1 MDQDCVDA
9 AAISDTQNS
18 ETLKREWEAQM
29 FRCSSPQNSLMCDEE
44 DRMRTFPASWCDEE
58 RPTPREMVDA
68 GFYYK
73 GSGDRV
79 LCFYCGGG
87 LFYWKPHDNPWYE
100 HAKWFPMC
108 EFVLKKQGINY
119 VEKVCQKHSDLH
131 RPGIKNPTRT
141 IAANHLRS
149 MLFDQMR
156 NNAAAKQRNKK
167 LEDLMLFDPHVK
179 YAKSIGVED
188 TKIRY
193 ALLNQMEKN
202 QCNFSNR
209 QELLNAVLDFKKDD
223 KCLKCKN
230 AEKNAV
236 CMPCGHM
243 VLCWTCV
250 QDTPSC
256 WLCSQWISEKIRV
269 FQC

>member
-1 MDQDCVDA
+1 
-9 AAISDTQNS
+9 
-18 ETLKREWEAQM
+18 
-29 FRCSSPQNSLMCDEE
+29 
-44 DRMRTFPASWCDEE
+44 
-58 RPTPREMVDA
+58 
-68 GFYYK
+68 
-73 GSGDRV
+73 
-79 LCFYCGGG
+79 
-87 LFYWKPHDNPWYE
+87 
-100 HAKWFPMC
+100 
-108 EFVLKKQGINY
+108 
-119 VEKVCQKHSDLH
+119 
-131 RPGIKNPTRT
+131 
-141 IAANHLRS
+141 
-149 MLFDQMR
+149 MR

-209 QELLNAVLDFKKDD
+209 QELLNAILDLKKDN
-223 KCLKCKN
+223 KCLKCKT

-250 QDTPSC
+250 QDTTSC

>member
-9 AAISDTQNS
+9 AVTSDEAI
-18 ETLKREWEAQM
+18 KREWEAQM
-29 FRCSSPQNSLMCDEE
+29 FRWLSPQNPLMCDEE
-44 DRMRTFPASWCDEE
+44 DRMRTFPASWCDQD
-58 RPTPREMVDA
+58 RPTPHEMVDA

-108 EFVLKKQGINY
+108 EFVLKKQGVNY

-149 MLFDQMR
+149 MLFDQMQS
-156 NNAAAKQRNKK
+156 K
-167 LEDLMLFDPHVK
+167 E
-179 YAKSIGVED
+179 I
-188 TKIRY
+188 
-193 ALLNQMEKN
+193 KN
-202 QCNFSNR
+202 
-209 QELLNAVLDFKKDD
+209 
-223 KCLKCKN
+223 
-230 AEKNAV
+230 
-236 CMPCGHM
+236 
-243 VLCWTCV
+243 
-250 QDTPSC
+250 
-256 WLCSQWISEKIRV
+256 
-269 FQC
+269 

>member
-9 AAISDTQNS
+9 AVTSDEAI
-18 ETLKREWEAQM
+18 KREWEAQM
-29 FRCSSPQNSLMCDEE
+29 FRCLSPQNPLMCDEE
-44 DRMRTFPASWCDEE
+44 DRMRTFPSSWCDQE

-108 EFVLKKQGINY
+108 EFVLKKQGVSY

-131 RPGIKNPTRT
+131 RPDIKNPTRSV
-141 IAANHLRS
+141 AANRLRS

-156 NNAAAKQRNKK
+156 NTAAAKQRKQR

-193 ALLNQMEKN
+193 ALWNQMEKN
-202 QCNFSNR
+202 HCNFSNR
-209 QELLNAVLDFKKDD
+209 QELLNAVLNLKKDD

-243 VLCWTCV
+243 VLCWTCAQV
-250 QDTPSC
+250 TSSC
-256 WLCSQWISEKIRV
+256 WLCSQWISEIIRV

>member
-1 MDQDCVDA
+1 MKL
-9 AAISDTQNS
+9 S
-18 ETLKREWEAQM
+18 REREAQM
-29 FRCSSPQNSLMCDEE
+29 FRCLSPQNPLMWDEE
-44 DRMRTFPASWCDEE
+44 DCMRTFPASWCDEE
-58 RPTPREMVDA
+58 RPIPREVVDA

-87 LFYWKPHDNPWYE
+87 LFHWKPHDNPWYE

-108 EFVLKKQGINY
+108 EFVLKKQEVNY
-119 VEKVCQKHSDLH
+119 VEKVCQKRSDLH
-131 RPGIKNPTRT
+131 RPGIKNPTRSV
-141 IAANHLRS
+141 AANRLRS

-156 NNAAAKQRNKK
+156 NTAAAKQNNQR

-193 ALLNQMEKN
+193 ALLKQMEKN
-202 QCNFSNR
+202 YCNFSNR
-209 QELLNAVLDFKKDD
+209 QELLNAVLDLKKDD

-243 VLCWTCV
+243 VLCWECI

-256 WLCSQWISEKIRV
+256 WLCSQYISEKIRV

>member
-9 AAISDTQNS
+9 AVTSDEAI
-18 ETLKREWEAQM
+18 KREWEAQM
-29 FRCSSPQNSLMCDEE
+29 FRCLSPQNPLMCDEE

-58 RPTPREMVDA
+58 RPTPREVVDA

-87 LFYWKPHDNPWYE
+87 LFHWKPHDNPWYE

-108 EFVLKKQGINY
+108 EFVLKKQGVNY

-131 RPGIKNPTRT
+131 RPSIKNPTGSV
-141 IAANHLRS
+141 AANCLRS
-149 MLFDQMR
+149 ILFHQMR
-156 NNAAAKQRNKK
+156 NNAVAKQRSQR

-193 ALLNQMEKN
+193 ALWKQMEKKSL
-202 QCNFSNR
+202 QFLQSSRIVKCCFR
-209 QELLNAVLDFKKDD
+209 FKKRRQMF
-223 KCLKCKN
+223 K
-230 AEKNAV
+230 V
-236 CMPCGHM
+236 
-243 VLCWTCV
+243 
-250 QDTPSC
+250 
-256 WLCSQWISEKIRV
+256 
-269 FQC
+269 